1 MEVIKMTNFK
11 KLAVLGAVVLAVGAT
26 TVTAFA
32 ASNFSTPAEIA
43 ARVTDRTVEDVTAEK
58 IEKGITYGTIA
69 NNSEKLDEF
78 KSEMLENKI
87 AILNERVADGSMTQE
102 EADEII
108 VALKENQAFCDGT
121 GTAKIGQQFG
131 AGFGGMM
138 GNGNGQGQ
146 GRGLGN
152 GQGMGRGQ
160 GGNGLGNGQG
170 LRDGSCLVQ

>member
-1 MEVIKMTNFK
+1 MTNLK
-11 KLAVLGAVVLAVGAT
+11 KLAVLGVVVLTVGVT

-43 ARVTDRTVEDVTAEK
+43 AGVTGRTVEDVTAEK

-69 NNSEKLDEF
+69 NNSDKLEEF
-78 KSEMLENKI
+78 QSEMLENKI

-102 EADEII
+102 EANEII
-108 VALKENQAFCDGT
+108 AALKENQAVCDGT
-121 GTAKIGQQFG
+121 GTARIGQQFG
-131 AGFGGMM
+131 AGFGGM
-138 GNGNGQGQ
+138 GNGNCQGQ

-152 GQGMGRGQ
+152 GQGMGRCQ
-160 GGNGLGNGQG
+160 GGNGLGNGLG